1 MRLKVDTSPEKVRQI
16 EEGQFTT
23 VDILLI
29 IWTTVKKLK
38 DKASIILWSSFIL
51 LLFWGFHGNMSI
63 LTSLFGGG
71 WTQKITF
78 NLPWGKQL
86 VSFIVGFLLVV
97 VIPCFIIKFRFKS
110 RIGDFGLGLPK
121 RDQRRKA
128 RVAFFTLLGITSI
141 FVFIASFDKGM
152 QQEYPLFAQRVDGDV
167 IWTITRWWE
176 FIIYEIL
183 YLLFFITIEFAFRG
197 YLLFGLNSIRTVH
210 ESENK
215 KQISIQRFGI
225 YSILIQM
232 LAYTTWHYGKP
243 VPEMIG
249 TVIWGVGVAAIALRI
264 GSIWPIII
272 PHWLYNVLLDALL
285 WKNLNKKILSL
296 FG

>member
-1 MRLKVDTSPEKVRQI
+1 MRLKVDTSPEKERLI
-16 EEGQFTT
+16 EEGQFTA

-128 RVAFFTLLGITSI
+128 RVAFSTLLGITSI

-232 LAYTTWHYGKP
+232 LAYTTC
-243 VPEMIG
+243 
-249 TVIWGVGVAAIALRI
+249 
-264 GSIWPIII
+264 
-272 PHWLYNVLLDALL
+272 
-285 WKNLNKKILSL
+285 
-296 FG
+296 